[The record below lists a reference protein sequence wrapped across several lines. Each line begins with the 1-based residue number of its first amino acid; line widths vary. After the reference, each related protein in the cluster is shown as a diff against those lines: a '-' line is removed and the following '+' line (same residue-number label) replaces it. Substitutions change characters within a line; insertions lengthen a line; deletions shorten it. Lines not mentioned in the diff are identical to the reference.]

1 MIENLIILEHHGR
14 ALKRTSLHALTLASQ
29 LGGASALA
37 VLGSGVAE
45 IAESV
50 RTFGAAL
57 VLVADDPALAEP
69 LADRYAAVISAM
81 ARKLQVRTV
90 LGTSSTFTKDILPR
104 VAALLDAP
112 MLSDVT
118 AVECRD
124 GVTSFQRPVH
134 AGSLFATVS
143 LAGEVRVLTVLGTAF
158 PPPTPNGASSPLEKM
173 EVDAAALP
181 NGMQF
186 VSREQRT
193 SARPDLTEAR
203 VVVGGGRPLKDG
215 ETFERLIGGLADA
228 LGGAVG
234 ATRAA
239 VDAGMAPNDCQIGQT
254 GKIVAPELYIAVG
267 ISGAIQH
274 WAGIKDSK
282 VIVAIN
288 RDPDAPLFQMATYGL
303 VGDLHEIVPRLIAA
317 VGSKNQP

>member
-1 MIENLIILEHHGR
+1 MAETLVILEHNGKSVKR
-14 ALKRTSLHALTLASQ
+14 SSLSALALASQ
-29 LGGASALA
+29 LGGDSALA
-37 VLGSGVAE
+37 VLGSGVDG

-50 RTFGAAL
+50 RTFGASV

-69 LADRYAAVISAM
+69 LADRYAVVITEM
-81 ARKLQVRTV
+81 VKKLGARSV

-118 AVECRD
+118 AVEIKD
-124 GVTSFQRPVH
+124 GVTSFQRPVN
-134 AGSLFATVS
+134 AGSLSATVR
-143 LAGEVRVLTVLGTAF
+143 LEGDVRVLTVRGTAF
-158 PPPTPNGASSPLEKM
+158 HPPTPNGSSSPLEKL
-173 EVDAAALP
+173 EFDPASLP

-186 VSREQRT
+186 VSREHRA
-193 SARPDLTEAR
+193 SERPDLTEAR
-203 VVVGGGRPLKDG
+203 VVVSGGRPLKDK

-234 ATRAA
+234 ATRAS
-239 VDAGMAPNDCQIGQT
+239 VDAGMAPNDCQVGQT
-254 GKIVAPELYIAVG
+254 GKAVAPEIYIAVG

-274 WAGIKDSK
+274 LAGIKDSK

-288 RDPDAPLFQMATYGL
+288 RDPDAPVFQMATYGL
-303 VGDLHEIVPRLIAA
+303 VGDLHEIVPRLISAIR
-317 VGSKNQP
+317 SQDQP